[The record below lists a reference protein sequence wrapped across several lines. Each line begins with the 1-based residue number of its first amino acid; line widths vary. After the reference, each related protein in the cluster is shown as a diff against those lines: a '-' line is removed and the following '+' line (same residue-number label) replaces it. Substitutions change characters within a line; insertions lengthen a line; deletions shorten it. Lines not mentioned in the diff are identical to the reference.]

1 MKNKSK
7 VYFFLLGIIL
17 IITIICSII
26 IIINKEETK
35 QVSAEILPQEE
46 ISEEQY
52 RQTKVKLYFINKQTG
67 EIQNEIRMVDVK
79 ILINS
84 PYYTLIQMLFNG
96 PKKDELSSY
105 IPSQTKINKIEFD
118 NGTVKLDV
126 SNDFLEI
133 NNLENKQD
141 IIKIIE
147 MTLKELL
154 EIDNVEITVDGTQI
168 K

>member
-79 ILINS
+79 IL
-84 PYYTLIQMLFNG
+84 
-96 PKKDELSSY
+96 
-105 IPSQTKINKIEFD
+105 
-118 NGTVKLDV
+118 V
-126 SNDFLEI
+126 
-133 NNLENKQD
+133 
-141 IIKIIE
+141 
-147 MTLKELL
+147 
-154 EIDNVEITVDGTQI
+154 NVEAYLRRR